1 MLVDKIAK
9 MMSYFDEVNEN
20 LSDFLTQKEKTEGR
34 MEDLP
39 KIDENHKSIIFREW
53 EIKMKHAVT
62 TINEVQDLSSS
73 IN

>member
-1 MLVDKIAK
+1 
-9 MMSYFDEVNEN
+9 
-20 LSDFLTQKEKTEGR
+20 